1 MVEEGFISSE
11 QLSFALGEQARLGRP
26 LGKLL
31 VELGFVS
38 EGAVANALAEQH
50 GGLLKTEFGI
60 SAGIHPRPDALSAAD
75 SGVPD
80 ASVAAPA
87 PALVVSDPPAPVESG
102 LRIAGVAPEPQ
113 VAPEPELVVAPEPE
127 LVVAPEPEPEV
138 APEPVVAPEPEPEAD
153 RLPELESRLDAALTE
168 RNALAQTASE
178 LEARS
183 SEAAQ
188 AHADEVAHVTAA
200 AAARIAELE
209 AELRAAL
216 ATRED
221 LETSNRL
228 GAARIKELGAD
239 LAALRAQAEQPQ
251 AEEATV
257 AEAAAEQ
264 AHLLFVPAPSGYA
277 LVEWPG
283 PSPASGTLLDVDGS
297 SFVVRRV
304 GASPLPAR
312 GLRCAFLERV

>member
-1 MVEEGFISSE
+1 MVAEGFISSE
-11 QLSFALGEQARLGRP
+11 QLAYALGEQARLGRP

-60 SAGIHPRPDALSAAD
+60 SAGLHPRPDALSATE

-80 ASVAAPA
+80 ASVPEPA
-87 PALVVSDPPAPVESG
+87 PALVVSDPPAPVDSG

-113 VAPEPELVVAPEPE
+113 VAPEPEPE
-127 LVVAPEPEPEV
+127 VAPEPEPEV
-138 APEPVVAPEPEPEAD
+138 APEPEPEPEAD
-153 RLPELESRLDAALTE
+153 RLPELESRLDAALAE

-188 AHADEVAHVTAA
+188 AHAREVAHVTAA

-209 AELRAAL
+209 AELQAAV
-216 ATRED
+216 ATREE
-221 LETSNRL
+221 LVIATRL
-228 GAARIKELGAD
+228 GAARIKELGAEVAS
-239 LAALRAQAEQPQ
+239 LRTAAEERQ
-251 AEEATV
+251 AEEAGA
-257 AEAAAEQ
+257 AEAAAEH
-264 AHLLFVPAPSGYA
+264 AHLLFVPSAGGYE
-277 LVEWPG
+277 LIEWPG
-283 PSPASGTLLDVDGS
+283 PSPASGTLLDVDGR
-297 SFVVRRV
+297 SFLVRRV
-304 GASPLPAR
+304 GASPLPGR
-312 GLRCAFLERV
+312 RLRCAFLERA